1 MKNLAKK
8 LYYLFLTVIFQT
20 FSISAIKLYLNLF
33 KDHKSH
39 PYIITGIY
47 FISYLLFIIVFYFSL
62 PKKKKNDLSDSDNI
76 FRKRANSLKL
86 YRRNCIITIEE
97 DKKNK
102 KGKKKSKN
110 NDIRDQCPNIYC
122 IKNEVIYPSILLS
135 IGQGINIYTL
145 GKIDITL
152 FLMINGSILICLF
165 RIMKSREIHKI
176 KPNKIIS
183 GIIDVF
189 SIIAFII
196 YHLCVFDIEL
206 NYLFY
211 TLLTFFA
218 SK

>member
-102 KGKKKSKN
+102 KEKKEIEGLK
-110 NDIRDQCPNIYC
+110 
-122 IKNEVIYPSILLS
+122 ILLMGKAKVGKTSMRS
-135 IGQGINIYTL
+135 IIFANKAPEETKQLGFTENVNETHSKFL
-145 GKIDITL
+145 GKLYLDLYDCGGQEDFVKQYLESRRDKIFSDVGVLIFVVEAENYDNRNDDDHIEDISY
-152 FLMINGSILICLF
+152 FE
-165 RIMKSREIHKI
+165 K
-176 KPNKIIS
+176 
-183 GIIDVF
+183 
-189 SIIAFII
+189 
-196 YHLCVFDIEL
+196 
-206 NYLFY
+206 
-211 TLLTFFA
+211 
-218 SK
+218 